1 MDSEI
6 LGQNSPQTI
15 ASHGS
20 PLAPNDEVPSIAIRH
35 LYEVSSV
42 ELADIPDDGKGMHWY
57 RYVLSSGRSVITGF
71 HRGSLEE
78 VQEYAAGCAEAFN
91 LRNLTGKSSRA
102 TAAGA
107 RK

>member
-1 MDSEI
+1 MDS
-6 LGQNSPQTI
+6 QTI
-15 ASHGS
+15 GQKRSQPISAATEAL
-20 PLAPNDEVPSIAIRH
+20 PPDDDLPSISIRH

-42 ELADIPDDGKGMHWY
+42 ERADIPGDGKGKDWY

-78 VQEYAAGCAEAFN
+78 VKEYAAGCAEAFN

-102 TAAGA
+102 SGVGA
-107 RK
+107 KK